1 MSVYTI
7 LNIAIYIAMAG
18 ALFSFFMVTWK
29 TFNSLY
35 GNRTKVF
42 NKINEAYSKSGTMD
56 YKKLQLSRLGVMYR
70 LKNYDLTPA
79 YYVVLRIGVGLLF
92 GIVGYLIS
100 TKLIF
105 ILVGIIVGYIAVPFY
120 FKYEDKKD
128 NEEMLMDIYN
138 TYSNIKIQMTA
149 GIYIRECLEYT
160 YDMVTNKRYK
170 EALAELILNFS
181 DKTVSSVDAVNIFK
195 NRFHSQEIDKLSAL
209 LGSFMQYGLNANH
222 TDDIMMEIQGIIQAE
237 TMKTEHDIEMK
248 AESTNFAFFAVI
260 IAMVVYVV
268 FSSFSVGGVL

>member
-1 MSVYTI
+1 MDANTI
-7 LNIAIYIAMAG
+7 INIAVYVAMAG
-18 ALFSFFMVTWK
+18 VLFSFFMVTWT

-42 NKINEAYSKSGTMD
+42 NKINEAYVNSGMMD
-56 YKKLQLSRLGVMYR
+56 YKRLQLSRLGIMYR

-79 YYVVLRIGVGLLF
+79 YYVILRVGIGLLGAF
-92 GIVGYLIS
+92 LGYLVT
-100 TKLIF
+100 TKLIA
-105 ILVGIIVGYIAVPFY
+105 ILIGFVIGYFAVPFY

-128 NEEMLMDIYN
+128 NDEMLMDIYN
-138 TYSNIKIQMTA
+138 TYSNIKIQLSA

-181 DKTVSSVDAVNIFK
+181 DKTVKSTDAVMIFK

-222 TDDIMMEIQGIIQAE
+222 TDDIMTEIQGIIQAE
-237 TMKTEHDIEMK
+237 TLKTEHDIEMR
-248 AESTNFAFFAVI
+248 AEATNFAFFAVI
-260 IAMVVYVV
+260 IAMVVYTV
-268 FSSFSVGGVL
+268 FSSFSLGGVI